1 MSEQQTE
8 TARTAR
14 IIQFPRA
21 RLPLDQTQRGQRT
34 NRTGPAR
41 LAETDRATGAV
52 GDIAPA
58 DRLARAL
65 QSLDEALAGQR
76 VAVAD
81 WRSALKDLGQSVQ
94 DLKGGV
100 LTYAAALSQLEPKT
114 AALSDEAARMG
125 SWADAAIAAKA
136 HQAPGR

>member
-34 NRTGPAR
+34 NWTGPAR

-58 DRLARAL
+58 DKLARAL

-100 LTYAAALSQLEPKT
+100 LTYAAALSLEPKT